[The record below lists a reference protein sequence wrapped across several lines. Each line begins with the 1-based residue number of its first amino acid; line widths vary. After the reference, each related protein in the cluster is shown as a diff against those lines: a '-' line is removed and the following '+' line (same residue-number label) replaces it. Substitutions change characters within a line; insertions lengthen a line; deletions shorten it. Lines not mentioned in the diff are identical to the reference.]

1 MCSGRRLNCR
11 RARYPIRASGGIRRP
26 GSTFAAASAAHKHS
40 PLVRPLARSDMAFP
54 GDAAP
59 LAGTAA
65 GFPSAW
71 CALLAAPGAPSSPQ
85 GGNCG
90 VFPICLV
97 HFFQHSIAAAL
108 QDGRTFTQVETD
120 LRSGKRRVQD
130 LGPLRVVHY
139 NGRWFSQDNKSPP
152 YLDATPNLQTGNIL
166 ILVQYI
172 VMYS

>member
-11 RARYPIRASGGIRRP
+11 RSRYPIRASGGIRRP

-40 PLVRPLARSDMAFP
+40 PLVRPRARSDMAFP

-97 HFFQHSIAAAL
+97 HFSQLDRGCLPGWENIHPGGDRPPLGKTARARPWAASRRPLQRAL
-108 QDGRTFTQVETD
+108 VLPGQQITTLFGCHPKSANRKTCW
-120 LRSGKRRVQD
+120 
-130 LGPLRVVHY
+130 Y
-139 NGRWFSQDNKSPP
+139 WFNM
-152 YLDATPNLQTGNIL
+152 L
-166 ILVQYI
+166 LVY
-172 VMYS
+172 